1 MTIAPPAIRWGAK
14 TAQARGP
21 VVAGL
26 DAGPARNAIGMHAGG
41 YSIYSA
47 LAVATG
53 ALSDRHRPNLTNT
66 QPSAEIGP
74 FPSWSDPKR
83 IVTFDPWGHLV
94 GEAFAE
100 QRRQGLDIR
109 PSIAVTNG
117 QLKMGEIDEA
127 MRCGALRADGHIL
140 TRAGD
145 IRVTK
150 IAIEPVWWLPGV
162 AARLGLAETELREA
176 LFRCTDGMY
185 PALVEDPARKVFLP
199 PIGGT
204 SVYLFGAPSRLRDPT
219 TRISCRVHDECSGSD
234 VFGSD
239 ICTCRPYLAFG
250 VEEAIRT
257 AQTGGLGI
265 VVYNRKEG
273 RALGEVVKLLVYNA
287 RARSVNGDRADAYFD
302 RTEKVAGVCDMRFQA
317 LSTDVLHWLGL
328 KRIDRWISMSNLK
341 ADAVLDSGIEI
352 VRQIPI
358 PEELIPAHADVE
370 ITAKRAAGYF
380 AGPSADK
387 PAAIRLASSV

>member
-1 MTIAPPAIRWGAK
+1 MNASPAAIHWGAPTGK
-14 TAQARGP
+14 ARGP

-26 DAGPARNAIGMHAGG
+26 DAGAARNAIGVHAAT

-53 ALSDRHRPNLTNT
+53 DLAAGHRPSLANT
-66 QPSAEIGP
+66 QPSATIGP
-74 FPSWSDPKR
+74 FDQWSDPTK
-83 IVTFDPWGHLV
+83 IVTFDPWGHRV
-94 GEAFAE
+94 GEIFAE
-100 QRRQGLDIR
+100 ERLRGMDIR
-109 PSIAVTNG
+109 PSIAVTAG
-117 QLKMGEIDEA
+117 QLHMGEIDEA
-127 MRCGALRADGHIL
+127 LRNGDLRADGRIL
-140 TRAGD
+140 TRAGA

-162 AARLGLAETELREA
+162 AARLGLEERALREA

-185 PALVEDPARKVFLP
+185 PALRDDFDRKVFLP

-204 SVYLFGAPSRLRDPT
+204 SVYLFGAPSRLGDSLAKVT
-219 TRISCRVHDECSGSD
+219 CRIHDECSGSD

-250 VEEAIRT
+250 VEEAIRS
-257 AQTGGLGI
+257 AQAGGLGV

-287 RARSVNGDRADAYFD
+287 RARAACGDRAVDYFD
-302 RTEKVAGVCDMRFQA
+302 RTQAVAGVPDMRFQTLA
-317 LSTDVLHWLGL
+317 TDVLHWLGL

-341 ADAVLDSGIEI
+341 AAAATAAGIEI
-352 VRQIPI
+352 VRQVAIPDDRI
-358 PEELIPAHADVE
+358 PTHADVE

-380 AGPSADK
+380 AGA
-387 PAAIRLASSV
+387 V

>member
-1 MTIAPPAIRWGAK
+1 MITIPPAIRWGAA

-26 DAGPARNAIGMHAGG
+26 DAGSARNAIGVHGG
-41 YSIYSA
+41 PYGIYSA

-53 ALSDRHRPNLTNT
+53 VLAESHRPDLTNT
-66 QPSAEIGP
+66 QPSATIGP
-74 FPSWSDPKR
+74 FDSWYDPGT
-83 IVTFDPWGHLV
+83 IVTFDPWGHRV
-94 GEAFAE
+94 ADDFAK
-100 QRRQGLDIR
+100 QRRQGMDIR
-109 PSIAVTNG
+109 PSIAVTAG
-117 QLKMGEIDEA
+117 QLRMGEIDEA
-127 MRCGALRADGHIL
+127 MRRGRLRADGRIL
-140 TRAGD
+140 TATGD

-162 AARLGLAETELREA
+162 AARLGLAETDLREA

-185 PALVEDPARKVFLP
+185 PALIEDPARKVFLP

-204 SVYLFGAPSRLRDPT
+204 SVYLFGAASRLDVPAT
-219 TRISCRVHDECSGSD
+219 KITCRVHDECSGSD

-250 VEEAIRT
+250 VEEAIRA
-257 AQTGGLGI
+257 AQTGGLGV

-287 RARSVNGDRADAYFD
+287 RARSVSGDRADAYFD
-302 RTEKVAGVCDMRFQA
+302 RTERVAGVCDMRFQT

-328 KRIDRWISMSNLK
+328 KRIDRWISMSNIK
-341 ADAVLDSGIEI
+341 ADAVLDSGIEL
-352 VRQIPI
+352 VRQIAI
-358 PEELIPAHADVE
+358 PDDKIPAHADVE
-370 ITAKRAAGYF
+370 IAAKRAAGYF
-380 AGPSADK
+380 ID
-387 PAAIRLASSV
+387 AA

>member
-1 MTIAPPAIRWGAK
+1 MTTTTPPAIRWGAA

-26 DAGPARNAIGMHAGG
+26 DAGPSRNAIGVHAGI
-41 YSIYSA
+41 YSLYSA

-53 ALSDRHRPNLTNT
+53 ALAERHRPDLTNT
-66 QPSAEIGP
+66 QPSAAIGP
-74 FPSWSDPKR
+74 FDSWSDPAK
-83 IVTFDPWGHLV
+83 IVTFDPWGHRV
-94 GEAFAE
+94 ADDFAD

-109 PSIAVTNG
+109 PSIAVTDG
-117 QLKMGEIDEA
+117 QLRMGEIDEA
-127 MRCGALRADGHIL
+127 VRRGRLRPDGRLL
-140 TRAGD
+140 TAAGD

-150 IAIEPVWWLPGV
+150 IAIEPVWWLPGI
-162 AARLGLAETELREA
+162 AARLGLEETILRET

-185 PALVEDPARKVFLP
+185 PALRDDPDRSVFLP

-204 SVYLFGAPSRLRDPT
+204 SVYLFGAASRLGDPQIKVT
-219 TRISCRVHDECSGSD
+219 CRVHDECSGSD

-257 AQTGGLGI
+257 AQSGGLGV

-287 RARSVNGDRADAYFD
+287 RARAVSGDRANAYFD
-302 RTEKVAGVCDMRFQA
+302 RTEKVAGVCDMRFHT
-317 LSTDVLHWLGL
+317 LSTDILHWLGL

-341 ADAVLDSGIEI
+341 ADAVRDAGIEI
-352 VRQIPI
+352 VRQVAIPDDK
-358 PEELIPAHADVE
+358 IPAHADVE

-380 AGPSADK
+380 VDVA
-387 PAAIRLASSV
+387 

>member
-1 MTIAPPAIRWGAK
+1 MIIAPPGIRWGAA

-26 DAGPARNAIGMHAGG
+26 DAGPARNAIGVHAGT
-41 YSIYSA
+41 YSVYSA

-53 ALSDRHRPNLTNT
+53 QLAERHRPDLSNT
-66 QPSAEIGP
+66 QPSATVGP
-74 FPSWSDPKR
+74 FNSWFDPDK
-83 IVTFDPWGHLV
+83 IVTFDPWGHRV
-94 GEAFAE
+94 ADDFAK
-100 QRRQGLDIR
+100 QRRDGLDIR
-109 PSIAVTNG
+109 PSIAITGG
-117 QLKMGEIDEA
+117 QLRMGEIDEA
-127 MRCGALRADGHIL
+127 VQSGRLRCDGRIL
-140 TRAGD
+140 TKAGD

-162 AARLGLAETELREA
+162 AARLGLAETDLREA

-185 PALVEDPARKVFLP
+185 PALVDDPARKVFLP

-204 SVYLFGAPSRLRDPT
+204 SVYLFGDASRLGDPGAPVT
-219 TRISCRVHDECSGSD
+219 CRVHDECSGSD

-250 VEEAIRT
+250 VEEAIRG
-257 AQTGGLGI
+257 AQAGGLGLVI
-265 VVYNRKEG
+265 YNRKEG

-287 RARSVNGDRADAYFD
+287 RDRSVGGDRAEAYFD
-302 RTEKVAGVCDMRFQA
+302 RTERVAGVCDMRFQA

-328 KRIDRWISMSNLK
+328 TRIDRWISMSNMK
-341 ADAVLDSGIEI
+341 ADAVLDAGIRI
-352 VRQIPI
+352 LRQVPI
-358 PEELIPAHADVE
+358 PDDRIPAHADVE

-380 AGPSADK
+380 VDA
-387 PAAIRLASSV
+387 V